1 MHWADFNVPQ
11 FTFLQFSPR
20 IQSLTRIREISSF
33 TVLFSLLLL
42 SSRSSSS
49 ADHVRP
55 PVVGILGGIGSGKSS
70 VVQSIT
76 GLNLLIV
83 DADRIGHELLLN
95 SDIKTQIRT
104 AFSAAV
110 FDDTGAVDRSKLAKI
125 VFGTSAEQNEA
136 RRQLDQILHPAI
148 RREIQT
154 QIRTVSTDVDAVIL
168 DAALLLET
176 GWDAECHW
184 LILVD
189 TPEEIREHR
198 VVLNR
203 NWSPEEFARREA
215 TQWTIEAKRSRADY
229 IVDNSG
235 SMEDAAASMSQIFTS
250 LLSADSDGN
259 FS

>member
-1 MHWADFNVPQ
+1 MPQ

-33 TVLFSLLLL
+33 TVLFSLL

-148 RREIQT
+148 RR
-154 QIRTVSTDVDAVIL
+154 
-168 DAALLLET
+168 
-176 GWDAECHW
+176 
-184 LILVD
+184 
-189 TPEEIREHR
+189 
-198 VVLNR
+198 
-203 NWSPEEFARREA
+203 
-215 TQWTIEAKRSRADY
+215 
-229 IVDNSG
+229 
-235 SMEDAAASMSQIFTS
+235 
-250 LLSADSDGN
+250 
-259 FS
+259 